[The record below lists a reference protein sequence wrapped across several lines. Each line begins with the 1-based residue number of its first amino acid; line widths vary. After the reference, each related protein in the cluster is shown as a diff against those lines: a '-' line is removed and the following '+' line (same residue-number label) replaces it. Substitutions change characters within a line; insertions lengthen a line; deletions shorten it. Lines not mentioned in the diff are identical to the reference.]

1 MLIFWSFSM
10 GSAVLVLAALPLF
23 RHRSATALGLP
34 GAVAMAGMWISGALM
49 VAGSV
54 IASALQ

>member
-1 MLIFWSFSM
+1 
-10 GSAVLVLAALPLF
+10 VLAALPLF